1 MKNVNSVGMYCIQQW
16 VNLICLCWVKSCTII
31 LCPYLALVLC
41 YTVGTKF
48 HKSFVLGPYLTFIIS
63 QKVGS
68 LFLSLEVPISFRFS
82 AIGQLTD
89 HSQGHLSLSWVR
101 GSARN
106 LCLQTHFQ
114 AFKSS
119 STFSSISA
127 FIHIF
132 EKHVCLHPWLVAH
145 AHAHHSDQMS
155 QRSQVYNDMMIIIW
169 SYNGDDTL
177 PGSYPQ
183 RKHMVWMV

>member
-1 MKNVNSVGMYCIQQW
+1 MQLVNWPTTLKVTS
-16 VNLICLCWVKSCTII
+16 
-31 LCPYLALVLC
+31 PYLE
-41 YTVGTKF
+41 
-48 HKSFVLGPYLTFIIS
+48 S
-63 QKVGS
+63 
-68 LFLSLEVPISFRFS
+68 
-82 AIGQLTD
+82 
-89 HSQGHLSLSWVR
+89 R

-183 RKHMVWMV
+183 RKKYGLYGLNGRTDGRTVPQIKDTRSRITTFRDQHQHQSEIPNILVPTQPPTQEIYFLNFF